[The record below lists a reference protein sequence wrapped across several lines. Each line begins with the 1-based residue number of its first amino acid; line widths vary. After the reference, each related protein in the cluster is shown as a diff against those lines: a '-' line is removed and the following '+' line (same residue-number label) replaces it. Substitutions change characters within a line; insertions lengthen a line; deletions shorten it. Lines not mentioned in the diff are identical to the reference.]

1 MPFPNINVT
10 FTKIFKKNDI
20 NFNTESTR
28 QAVETIKNVVG
39 LSSYPKDIDKEK
51 VEALDK
57 VAFELSY
64 YYRDAQL
71 YSSYQYKEH
80 YFGIIEKVASFDEI
94 NLLFANEDI
103 ERPKQILD
111 TQIEEYENR

>member
-1 MPFPNINVT
+1 M
-10 FTKIFKKNDI
+10 KNDI
-20 NFNTESTR
+20 NFNTNSTR
-28 QAVETIKNVVG
+28 QAIETIKNVVG

-51 VEALDK
+51 VVALDR
-57 VAFELSY
+57 VVFELSY

-80 YFGIIEKVASFDEI
+80 YFSIIEKVASYDEI
-94 NLLFANEDI
+94 NLMFANEDI

-111 TQIEEYENR
+111 AQTEEYENR